1 MSEGVPCAVQENL
14 AIYPCC
20 VCSVQSLICVQLC
33 ESMDCSMP
41 GLSSITNS
49 WSLLKLTSIES
60 VMPPNH
66 LILCRPLLLPP
77 SIFPS
82 IRVFSSES
90 VLCITWPKD
99 WSFSFNKFPSPSPR
113 LKVGI
118 KLGEK
123 RFLEEGSVPEG
134 CDLVKQRWGFP
145 GGSVVKNPPTQ
156 EMQETQVQ
164 SPVGWEDSP
173 GVGNGNPLQCPCLEN
188 PMDRGPWQSIVH
200 GVAKSWR
207 PLSN

>member
-1 MSEGVPCAVQENL
+1 MLYRRTLLFIHAAYVQFSRSGVSD
-14 AIYPCC
+14 C
-20 VCSVQSLICVQLC
+20 VTPWTAARQASL
-33 ESMDCSMP
+33 
-41 GLSSITNS
+41 SITNS

-60 VMPPNH
+60 VMPSSR

-82 IRVFSSES
+82 IRLFSSES
-90 VLCITWPKD
+90 VLCIKWPKD
-99 WSFSFNKFPSPSPR
+99 WSFSFNKFVSPSPR

-164 SPVGWEDSP
+164 SPEG
-173 GVGNGNPLQCPCLEN
+173 
-188 PMDRGPWQSIVH
+188 
-200 GVAKSWR
+200 
-207 PLSN
+207 